1 MAEKSIKGSATPAAA
16 SPGSPKDAVLSVP
29 AKALAAGASKL
40 SQVDDLMAGMG
51 VTFVGVPDAGDETR
65 STQDDKDEAQAEAKE
80 STAGQEPD
88 EQAADDTEQDAE
100 ADEAEADGE
109 GETESKLGSYEQSV
123 VEALKSNPDFKGVA
137 KRVAKAF
144 ELSVSRREALKE
156 KESELAAK
164 EETIKELETRAQE
177 TAERVTVAPAGPLA
191 HLADEQALADEVTK
205 CVEFLDWVQN
215 TQDPAS
221 FYKDTET
228 VTAEELLES
237 NKRYALHVL
246 KNQNEQG
253 KVLKERQAVRA
264 EVKQQRATLFDP
276 KHADHQF
283 LTELYR
289 SDPRARKDFD
299 QLIADALR
307 GRAIREAAA
316 KAPAK
321 ASAAEPAKEVK
332 KVSKA
337 DLPQPRSAS
346 TLPIRGGGQSTA
358 EAVTAKLKSG
368 GRVSF
373 DELADSGAM
382 SRAA

>member
-1 MAEKSIKGSATPAAA
+1 
-16 SPGSPKDAVLSVP
+16 
-29 AKALAAGASKL
+29 
-40 SQVDDLMAGMG
+40 MAGMG
-51 VTFVGVPDAGDETR
+51 VSFVGVPDLGDETR
-65 STQDDKDEAQAEAKE
+65 STEDDDAPAQADAEE
-80 STAGQEPD
+80 STAEQESD
-88 EQAADDTEQDAE
+88 EQAADDTDTDAE
-100 ADEAEADGE
+100 ADEAEAE
-109 GETESKLGSYEQSV
+109 EEYKSESKLGSYEQSV
-123 VEALKSNPDFKGVA
+123 VEALKSNPSTKGYA

-144 ELSVSRREALKE
+144 ELSVTRRELLEE
-156 KESELAAK
+156 KDNELAAK
-164 EETIKELETRAQE
+164 EETVKELEARLQE

-205 CVEFLDWVQN
+205 CVNFLKWVKI
-215 TQDPAS
+215 TPDPAS
-221 FYKDTET
+221 HYKDTET
-228 VTAEELLES
+228 HTAEELVELY
-237 NKRYALHVL
+237 KDYALNVL
-246 KNQNEQG
+246 GNQKEQADVI
-253 KVLKERQAVRA
+253 KRRQAVRA
-264 EVKQQRATLFDP
+264 EVKTQRATLFDP

-289 SDPRARKDFD
+289 SDPRTRQDFD

-321 ASAAEPAKEVK
+321 ASAAAPAKEVK

-346 TLPIRGGGQSTA
+346 TLPIRGGGQSNADT
-358 EAVTAKLKSG
+358 VKAKLASG

-373 DELADSGAM
+373 DEMADSGAM